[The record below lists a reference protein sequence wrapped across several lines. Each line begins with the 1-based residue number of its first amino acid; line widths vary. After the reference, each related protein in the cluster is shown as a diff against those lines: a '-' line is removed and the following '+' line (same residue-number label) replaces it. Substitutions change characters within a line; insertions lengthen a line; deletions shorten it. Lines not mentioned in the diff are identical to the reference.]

1 MIEKIISQ
9 PSIDVVNPLLF
20 SMGEDVMGFLNEVQL
35 QYPEAISFA
44 SGRPDAKYFNM
55 GQFSECLDY
64 FVQHNV
70 REKGIE
76 ENIVLEN
83 LGQYNRTKGIINT
96 EVAKYLFI
104 DEFIKVNPEDI
115 LITVGAQEAIAIG
128 ITTLCDRENDVILV
142 EDPAYIGITHFA
154 KINDYKI
161 ESIPVIA
168 NESSIKA
175 IEDKIL
181 EHQEKGKKVKVVYV
195 IPDFQNPT
203 GNSMSLSNR
212 HKLLALARLYD
223 FVIFEDNAYGDFYY
237 ENEKMP
243 TLKSL
248 DENDT
253 VIYLRSL
260 SKTIYPSLRLCLMVV
275 TQKVKV
281 QDKIFALSDLMA
293 KTKGYV
299 TVNTPSIMQAMFGG
313 LLLKNKFSLESLN
326 AEKRTGM
333 KEKRDQLLES
343 LNHFFDKET
352 QYWAENISW
361 NLPAGGFFL
370 ILKVPFKVT
379 REDVIR
385 CAEVNKVIFTP
396 MSFFYMNEGGE
407 NELRL
412 AFSNVTKEEIIN
424 GVQRLS
430 EFIKSKVK
438 NQ

>member
-9 PSIDVVNPLLF
+9 PSVDVVNPLLF

-35 QYPEAISFA
+35 QYPNAISFA
-44 SGRPDAKYFNM
+44 SGRPDAKYFKIE
-55 GQFSECLDY
+55 QFSECLDY
-64 FVQHNV
+64 FVKNSA
-70 REKGIE
+70 REKGLE

-83 LGQYNRTKGIINT
+83 LGQYNRTKGIINE
-96 EVAKYLFI
+96 EVSKYLLL
-104 DEFIKVNPEDI
+104 DESIKAAPEDI
-115 LITVGAQEAIAIG
+115 LITVGAQEAISIG

-168 NESSIKA
+168 DESSIKA
-175 IEDKIL
+175 IEEKIL
-181 EHQEKGKKVKVVYV
+181 EHQKKGKKVKVVYV

-203 GNSMSLSNR
+203 GNSMSLANR
-212 HKLLALARLYD
+212 RQLLALARLYD

-237 ENEKMP
+237 EKDKMP

-248 DENDT
+248 DQNHN

-275 TQKVKV
+275 TQKVNV
-281 QDKIFALSDLMA
+281 QGKIFALSDLMA

-313 LLLKNKFSLESLN
+313 LLLKNEFSLESLN
-326 AEKRTGM
+326 AEKRAGM

-343 LNHFFDKET
+343 LNHFFNKQT
-352 QYWAENISW
+352 QSWAESISW
-361 NLPAGGFFL
+361 NSPAGGFFL
-370 ILKVPFKVT
+370 IVKVPFEITK
-379 REDVIR
+379 EDVIR

-396 MSFFYMNEGGE
+396 MSFFYMDKGGE

-412 AFSNVTKEEIIN
+412 AFSNVTSEEIKN
-424 GVQRLS
+424 GIERLS
-430 EFIKSKVK
+430 EFIKSKVR

>member
-1 MIEKIISQ
+1 MIEKMIAQ
-9 PSIDVVNPLLF
+9 PSFDVVNPLLF

-44 SGRPDAKYFNM
+44 SGRPDAQYFKIE
-55 GQFSECLDY
+55 QFSEYLDY
-64 FVQHNV
+64 FVKNNAKEKKLQENV
-70 REKGIE
+70 
-76 ENIVLEN
+76 VLES
-83 LGQYNRTKGIINT
+83 LGQYNRTKGIINE
-96 EVAKYLFI
+96 EVAQYLSV
-104 DEFIKVNPEDI
+104 DEDIQAKPEDI

-128 ITTLCDRENDVILV
+128 ITTLCDRQNDVILV
-142 EDPAYIGITHFA
+142 EDPAYIGVTHFA
-154 KINDYKI
+154 KINDYAI
-161 ESIPVIA
+161 DTIPVLSD
-168 NESSIKA
+168 ESSVQA
-175 IEDKIL
+175 IEEKIL
-181 EHQEKGKKVKVVYV
+181 QYQDKGKKVKIVYV

-212 HKLLALARLYD
+212 HRLLELARLYD
-223 FVIFEDNAYGDFYY
+223 FVLFEDNAYGDFYY
-237 ENEKMP
+237 ENDKMP

-248 DENDT
+248 DKNNS

-281 QDKIFALSDLMA
+281 NDKVIPLSDLMA

-326 AEKRTGM
+326 VEKKEGM
-333 KEKRDQLLES
+333 KVKRNRLLES
-343 LNHFFDKET
+343 LNFFFDKET
-352 QYWAENISW
+352 HFWAQDISW

-379 REDVIR
+379 QQDVIT
-385 CAEVNKVIFTP
+385 CTEVHKVIFTP
-396 MSFFYMNEGGE
+396 MSFFYMDKGGE

-412 AFSNVTKEEIIN
+412 AFSNVSEAEIKTGIE
-424 GVQRLS
+424 RLAQ
-430 EFIKSKVK
+430 FIKSKVT